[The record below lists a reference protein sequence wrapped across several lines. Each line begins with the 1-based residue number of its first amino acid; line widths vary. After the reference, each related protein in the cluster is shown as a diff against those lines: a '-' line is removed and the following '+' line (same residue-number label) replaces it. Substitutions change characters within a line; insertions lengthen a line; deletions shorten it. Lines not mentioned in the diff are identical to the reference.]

1 MSGMNPNEIRVAGT
15 GRVLVAKVG
24 TTAPA
29 DATAEW
35 GAGWV
40 DLGYTAPEGVKFGR
54 KGKTVKVNTWQT
66 VGAARYVYDE
76 RDLTL
81 KFGMLQLNEN
91 TLPFF
96 YGNGDVAETSSGSGT
111 YSFGVT
117 DDALIEERALGLEFT
132 DGNEIRYR
140 FIVPRGQ
147 VTDTDDMDLNRKGAI
162 KLGVTFTALPQDGT
176 APLATWIMKD
186 PAFGDKKAPVEDKH

>member
-29 DATAEW
+29 DATSGW

-186 PAFGDKKAPVEDKH
+186 PAFGDKKAPVEDSH

>member
-24 TTAPA
+24 TTAPV
-29 DATAEW
+29 DAASEW

-96 YGNGDVAETSSGSGT
+96 YGNGNVAETASGSGT

-186 PAFGDKKAPVEDKH
+186 PAFGDKKAPVEDGH